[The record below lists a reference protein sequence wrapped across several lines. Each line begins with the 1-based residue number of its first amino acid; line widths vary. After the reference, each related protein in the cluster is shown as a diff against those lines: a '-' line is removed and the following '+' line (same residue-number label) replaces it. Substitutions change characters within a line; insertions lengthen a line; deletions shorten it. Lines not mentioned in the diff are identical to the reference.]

1 MTTESMRVYVS
12 AEEIA
17 EARAVIRYNADAS
30 VCMVWRDGEPL
41 RCPTQRD
48 MDTLPVGA
56 DMSDDE
62 VAQLD

>member
-12 AEEIA
+12 PEKIA

-41 RCPTQRD
+41 REAR
-48 MDTLPVGA
+48 TLLGGV
-56 DMSDDE
+56 SSSR
-62 VAQLD
+62 